1 MSTIAQHKLSCL
13 CFIEPFPLYY
23 TSLTARRRTPE
34 VIKMDRFRILSQ
46 TWFGCNFD
54 TSYAPEHFCRSNTIS
69 HEKMNFQEDRA
80 AGKSWSTAH
89 NASSNFADPS
99 DDLLDVVVQA
109 RSMQAPFCNL
119 QEHHSIPHGAILNIR
134 GSSTQRT
141 RYRPYK
147 PRCSECWLFIS
158 VLEIFW
164 TQWRTSW
171 FLKWKTPGHV
181 WDNPEILWSVS
192 CVTWAASW
200 RIHYGADRYVF
211 EAKFCDFPCNH
222 IISMNCL
229 LAFLLENEP
238 EFSFVCRDIKVL
250 HRLHILPRAF
260 CSHHGDY
267 RP

>member
-1 MSTIAQHKLSCL
+1 MLLNIFADQTQSPMKKWIFRKIVLLGRAEVQPTM
-13 CFIEPFPLYY
+13 
-23 TSLTARRRTPE
+23 LTR
-34 VIKMDRFRILSQ
+34 
-46 TWFGCNFD
+46 
-54 TSYAPEHFCRSNTIS
+54 
-69 HEKMNFQEDRA
+69 
-80 AGKSWSTAH
+80 
-89 NASSNFADPS
+89 SSNFADPS
-99 DDLLDVVVQA
+99 DDLLDAVVQA

-134 GSSTQRT
+134 GSSTRRT

-171 FLKWKTPGHV
+171 FLKWKTSGHV
-181 WDNPEILWSVS
+181 WDNPEILWSVA

-238 EFSFVCRDIKVL
+238 EFSFVCRDIKVP
-250 HRLHILPRAF
+250 HRLHILPGAF
-260 CSHHGDY
+260 RSHHGDY